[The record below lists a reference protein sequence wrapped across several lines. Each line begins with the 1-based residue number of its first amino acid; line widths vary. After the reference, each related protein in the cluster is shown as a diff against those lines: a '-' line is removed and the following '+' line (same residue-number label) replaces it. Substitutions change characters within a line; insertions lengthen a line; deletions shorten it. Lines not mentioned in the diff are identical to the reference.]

1 METFAIVG
9 EYIKAKGQK
18 AKEAARELYLLQ
30 TAKKNEALR
39 SMAEAIWENQTAILQ
54 ANAADVEDARLA
66 GQPEGRIDRLILSEK
81 RLADMLEGLRQIAE
95 LPDPVGER
103 LERIVRP
110 DGLIIENVRVPIG
123 VIGIIYES
131 RPNVTVD
138 AAGLTLKTGDAV
150 ILRGGKEALRTN
162 QTLVTAL
169 RTGLERVGV
178 NPDAVQF
185 IDRIERETVDSLIR
199 MREYIDLVIP
209 RGGAGLIRRVVE
221 HATVP
226 VVETGVGNCHV
237 YVDAEADLEKAT
249 SIVMNAKTQRPSV
262 CNAMETLLVHQAV
275 ATRWLPEIVERL
287 RAEGVQIRGCERTF
301 EVLESA
307 SVISRGTLPDWF
319 RPATEEDWE
328 TEFLDLILAVK
339 VVESFAEAVQHIH
352 RYSTFHSEAIITE
365 NQTTAGHFLE
375 QIDAAAVYHNASTR
389 FTDGFE
395 FGFGAEIGISTQ
407 KLHARGPMG
416 LKELT
421 SSKYVIRGNGHIRK

>member
-1 METFAIVG
+1 METFATVE

-39 SMAEAIWENQTAILQ
+39 SMAEAIRENQSAILQ
-54 ANAADVEDARLA
+54 ANAADIDDARRA
-66 GQPEGRIDRLILSEK
+66 GQPEGRIDRLLLSEK
-81 RLADMLEGLRQIAE
+81 RLADMLVGLRQIAE

-103 LERIVRP
+103 LERIERP
-110 DGLIIENVRVPIG
+110 DGLVIENVRVPLG

-138 AAGLTLKTGDAV
+138 AASLTLKTGNAV

-162 QTLVTAL
+162 QALVAAL
-169 RTGLERVGV
+169 RTGLERVGI

-199 MREYIDLVIP
+199 MRGYIDLVIP

-249 SIVMNAKTQRPSV
+249 SIVLNAKTQRPSV

-275 ATRWLPEIVERL
+275 ATRWLPEIVDRL
-287 RAEGVQIRGCERTF
+287 RAKGVQIRGCERTI

-307 SVISRGTLPDWF
+307 SVISRCTLPDWF

-328 TEFLDLILAVK
+328 TEYLDLILAVK
-339 VVESFAEAVQHIH
+339 VVESFAEAVRHIY
-352 RYSTFHSEAIITE
+352 RYTTFHSEAIITE
-365 NQTTAGHFLE
+365 NQATANRFLE